1 MIKIAVVGKIGAGK
15 SYVAQSFGIPVF
27 NADKEVSKI
36 YEKNINF
43 FKKLKKQIP
52 KYIKT
57 YPIKK
62 KEILKSILT
71 NKQNLKKN
79 YKNNP
84 SNCKKKNGFFF
95 KNI

>member
-52 KYIKT
+52 KYIKS

-62 KEILKSILT
+62 REILKSP
-71 NKQNLKKN
+71 NALKHAIFNFFASSSKN
-79 YKNNP
+79 FERLL
-84 SNCKKKNGFFF
+84 ST
-95 KNI
+95 IV